1 MIELFDDLQL
11 SETRGLRTSSIDQFG
26 NQESEPLVEIQDVS
40 FSYFKKAPN
49 ILNCISM
56 TIAKGDC
63 VGIVGPTGGGKTT
76 LVDLLSGLIFADK
89 GKVIVNGQPLNAHN
103 AEYWRNHLAYVAQ
116 DDVILDTSLLQNV
129 VFGRKQNEGSAK
141 RVKELLE
148 LVQLGNLL
156 DELSDGLFTDVGENG
171 VLLSGGQ
178 KQRVS
183 MARALYSNPQLLIL
197 DEATSALDNDTEA
210 LVINNIQQKYTD
222 TTIVM
227 VAHRLNTLDN
237 CNKIYQVGGGN
248 VRRFD
253 MQSQIKARNR
263 DTIYG
268 E

>member
-1 MIELFDDLQL
+1 MPLLQQVYVNASHLRFAENVVIELFDDLQL

-148 LVQLGNLL
+148 LVQLEIYWMNCPM
-156 DELSDGLFTDVGENG
+156 V
-171 VLLSGGQ
+171 
-178 KQRVS
+178 
-183 MARALYSNPQLLIL
+183 YSLMWVKMVFCYLGDKSSVYQWQEPFIK
-197 DEATSALDNDTEA
+197 S
-210 LVINNIQQKYTD
+210 
-222 TTIVM
+222 TTFNF
-227 VAHRLNTLDN
+227 R
-237 CNKIYQVGGGN
+237 
-248 VRRFD
+248 
-253 MQSQIKARNR
+253 
-263 DTIYG
+263 
-268 E
+268 